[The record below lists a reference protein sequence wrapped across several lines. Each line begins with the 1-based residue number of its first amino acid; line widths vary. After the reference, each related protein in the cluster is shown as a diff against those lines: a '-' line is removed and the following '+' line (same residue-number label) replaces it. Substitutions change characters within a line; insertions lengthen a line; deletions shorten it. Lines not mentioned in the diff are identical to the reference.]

1 MFIIRP
7 YLESDLDDII
17 ALWELCDLTR
27 PWNNPEI
34 DIFRKVA
41 HKDGLFLVAVK
52 DDQLIATLMG
62 GYDGHRGWVNYLA
75 VHPHAQRNGVT
86 TALIQQLEKR
96 LIALGCPK
104 LQLLLPKENIDVYSF
119 YEQLGYEEMDMVCL
133 GKRLIQN
140 QAWHF
145 TALKRRSYL

>member
-7 YLESDLDDII
+7 YQDTDLEDII
-17 ALWELCDLTR
+17 TLWELCDLTR

-34 DIFRKVA
+34 DIFRKLA
-41 HKDGLFLVAVK
+41 QKDELFLVAVK
-52 DDQLIATLMG
+52 DEQLIATVMG

-75 VHPHAQRNGVT
+75 VHPHTQRNGVA

-104 LQLLLPKENIDVYSF
+104 LQLLIRKENIGVFSF
-119 YEQLGYEEMDMVCL
+119 YEELGYEEIDVICL
-133 GKRLIQN
+133 GKRLIPD
-140 QAWHF
+140 
-145 TALKRRSYL
+145 

>member
-7 YLESDLDDII
+7 YSDLDLEEII
-17 ALWELCDLTR
+17 ALWEICDLTR

-41 HKDGLFLVAVK
+41 QKDGLFLVAMK
-52 DDQLIATLMG
+52 DEQLIATLMG

-75 VHPHAQRNGVT
+75 VHPHEQRNGVA

-104 LQLLLPKENIDVYSF
+104 LQLLIAKENIDVQNF
-119 YEQLGYEEMDMVCL
+119 YEQLGYEEIEVVCL
-133 GKRLIQN
+133 GKRLIQD
-140 QAWHF
+140 
-145 TALKRRSYL
+145 

>member
-75 VHPHAQRNGVT
+75 VHPHAQRNGVA

-104 LQLLLPKENIDVYSF
+104 LQLLLPKVEYRCL
-119 YEQLGYEEMDMVCL
+119 QLL
-133 GKRLIQN
+133 
-140 QAWHF
+140 
-145 TALKRRSYL
+145 

>member
-7 YLESDLDDII
+7 YLESDLDDVI

-34 DIFRKVA
+34 DIFRKLA
-41 HKDGLFLVAVK
+41 QRDQLFLLAVK
-52 DDQLIATLMG
+52 DDQLIATVMG

-75 VHPHAQRNGVT
+75 VHPHFQRNGVA
-86 TALIQQLEKR
+86 TALIQQLEKC

-104 LQLLLPKENIDVYSF
+104 LQLLIRQDNIDVQNF
-119 YEQLGYEEMDMVCL
+119 YEQLGYEEIEVICL
-133 GKRLIQN
+133 GKRLI
-140 QAWHF
+140 
-145 TALKRRSYL
+145 TD

>member
-7 YLESDLDDII
+7 YLETDLDDVI

-34 DIFRKVA
+34 DIFRKLA
-41 HKDGLFLVAVK
+41 QRDQLFLLAVK
-52 DDQLIATLMG
+52 DDQLIATVIG

-75 VHPHAQRNGVT
+75 VHPHFQRNGVA

-104 LQLLLPKENIDVYSF
+104 LQLLIRQDNIDVQNF
-119 YEQLGYEEMDMVCL
+119 YEQLGYEEVEVICL
-133 GKRLIQN
+133 GKRLI
-140 QAWHF
+140 
-145 TALKRRSYL
+145 KD

>member
-7 YLESDLDDII
+7 YLESDLDEVI

-34 DIFRKVA
+34 DIFRKLA
-41 HKDGLFLVAVK
+41 QRDQLFLLAVK
-52 DDQLIATLMG
+52 DDQLIATVMG

-75 VHPHAQRNGVT
+75 VHPHFQRNGVA

-104 LQLLLPKENIDVYSF
+104 LQLLIRQDNIDVQNF
-119 YEQLGYEEMDMVCL
+119 YEQLGYEEVEVICL
-133 GKRLIQN
+133 GKRLI
-140 QAWHF
+140 
-145 TALKRRSYL
+145 KD

>member
-7 YLESDLDDII
+7 YLESDLEEII
-17 ALWELCDLTR
+17 SLWELCDLTR

-41 HKDGLFLVAVK
+41 QKDGLFLVAVK

-75 VHPHAQRNGVT
+75 VHPHMQRNGVA

-104 LQLLLPKENIDVYSF
+104 LQLLIPKESLEVQSF
-119 YEQLGYEEMDMVCL
+119 YEQLGYEEIEVMCL
-133 GKRLIQN
+133 GKRLIDD
-140 QAWHF
+140 
-145 TALKRRSYL
+145 

>member
-7 YLESDLDDII
+7 YFDSDLEEII
-17 ALWELCDLTR
+17 ALWEVCDLAR

-34 DIFRKVA
+34 DIFRKA
-41 HKDGLFLVAVK
+41 AQKDGLFLVAVK

-75 VHPHAQRNGVT
+75 VHPHYQRNGVA

-104 LQLLLPKENIDVYSF
+104 LQLLISKENIDVQNF
-119 YEQLGYEEMDMVCL
+119 YEQLGYDEIEVVCL
-133 GKRLIQN
+133 GKRLI
-140 QAWHF
+140 
-145 TALKRRSYL
+145 RD

>member
-7 YLESDLDDII
+7 YLETDLDDVI

-34 DIFRKVA
+34 DIFRKLA
-41 HKDGLFLVAVK
+41 QRDQLFLLAVK
-52 DDQLIATLMG
+52 DDQLIATVMG

-75 VHPHAQRNGVT
+75 VHPHFQRNGVA

-104 LQLLLPKENIDVYSF
+104 LQLLIRQDNIDVQNF
-119 YEQLGYEEMDMVCL
+119 YEQLGYEEVEVICL
-133 GKRLIQN
+133 GKRLI
-140 QAWHF
+140 
-145 TALKRRSYL
+145 KD

>member
-7 YLESDLDDII
+7 YLESDLDDVI

-34 DIFRKVA
+34 DIFRKLA
-41 HKDGLFLVAVK
+41 QRDQLFLLAVK
-52 DDQLIATLMG
+52 DDQLIATVMG

-75 VHPHAQRNGVT
+75 VHPHFQRNGVA

-104 LQLLLPKENIDVYSF
+104 LQLLIRQDKIDVQNF
-119 YEQLGYEEMDMVCL
+119 YEQLGYEEVEVICL
-133 GKRLIQN
+133 GKRLI
-140 QAWHF
+140 
-145 TALKRRSYL
+145 TD